1 MSESASTPTAVIRK
15 AVKEDVPEILA
26 MIRELAEYERESDS
40 CKATEE
46 LLYKNLGFTG
56 GPAYAHTF
64 LIFEGDRAVGMA
76 LYFYNFGTWTAKPG
90 IYLEDLFVR
99 PECRGKGYG
108 TALLAHLA
116 KEVRRM
122 DGGRLDWQVLD
133 WNEPSI
139 KFYKSTGARH
149 MQEWM
154 TMRVDGDGLDKLG
167 ALGPRV
173 DVAESIPVYKRPIV
187 DII

>member
-1 MSESASTPTAVIRK
+1 MSEPASAPAAVIKK

-26 MIRELAEYERESDS
+26 MIRELAEYEHMSDS

-46 LLYKNLGFTG
+46 LLTKNLGFTG
-56 GPAYAHTF
+56 GPAYAHTI
-64 LIFEGDRAVGMA
+64 LIFEGDKAVGMA
-76 LYFYNFGTWTAKPG
+76 FYFYNISTWTAKPG

-99 PECRGKGYG
+99 PQCRGKGYG
-108 TALLAHLA
+108 TALLAYLA

-139 KFYKSTGARH
+139 KFYKSIGAKH
-149 MQEWM
+149 MQQWM
-154 TMRVDGDGLDKLG
+154 TMRVEGDGLDSLG
-167 ALGPRV
+167 ALGPKL
-173 DVAESIPVYKRPIV
+173 DVVE
-187 DII
+187 

>member
-1 MSESASTPTAVIRK
+1 MSDSTSTPTAVIKK
-15 AVKEDVPEILA
+15 AVKADVPEILA
-26 MIRELAEYERESDS
+26 MIRELAEYERVSDS

-46 LLYKNLGFTG
+46 LLTKNLGFTG
-56 GPAYAHTF
+56 GQAYAQTI
-64 LIFEGDRAVGMA
+64 LIFEGDKAVGMA
-76 LYFYNFGTWTAKPG
+76 FYYYNISTWTARPG

-116 KEVRRM
+116 KEVRNM

-139 KFYKSTGARH
+139 RFYKSIGAKH

-154 TMRVDGDGLDKLG
+154 TMRVEGDGLDKLG
-167 ALGPRV
+167 ALGPKLEI
-173 DVAESIPVYKRPIV
+173 AE
-187 DII
+187 